1 MNRWEHK
8 NIHDM
13 LVGLIGYDFGPTPE
27 NCLDEIRNSKKSMAD
42 SISKKLKLTE
52 RDTVLELGSGCGF
65 LSFWIAQKV
74 KQLHCCDI
82 SSSYLEFARNECQN
96 IDNATFHHIKPL
108 DLACIEDES
117 ISAIYSLAVF
127 IHLNLFDIYWYF
139 SEFDRVLTKG
149 GRIWFDIANAERL
162 DPNTDKY
169 FMEMARYYKA
179 DQSTISGLMQWNSA
193 KAIHQLAKAF
203 NFKIRS
209 YANQSQFIL
218 IKK

>member
-1 MNRWEHK
+1 MNRWEHS
-8 NIHDM
+8 NPHDM

-42 SISKKLKLTE
+42 FISKKLNLTE
-52 RDTVLELGSGCGF
+52 RDNVLELGSGCGF
-65 LSFWIAQKV
+65 LSYWIAQNV
-74 KQLHCCDI
+74 KHLHCCDI
-82 SSSYLEFARNECQN
+82 SSSYLDFAKKECRD
-96 IDNATFHHIKPL
+96 IGNAEFHHIKPL
-108 DLACIEDES
+108 DLSSIESNS
-117 ISAIYSLAVF
+117 ITALYSLAVF

-179 DQSTISGLMQWNSA
+179 DQSTISGLMQWNSS
-193 KAIHQLAKAF
+193 KAIDKMAKAF
-203 NFKIRS
+203 NFKIKAF
-209 YANQSQFIL
+209 ANQSQFIL
-218 IKK
+218 IKR